1 VFLQNFR
8 TGILSKEFASRIF
21 IYKKNIK
28 NEQIKITMGRIIAGK
43 TSDITPGKMI
53 KVSIDGRDILVANID
68 GEYCATD
75 DSCTHSGSSLSEGKL
90 DGCTITCGWHAAEFD
105 CKTGKFLKFPVKL
118 RDLTSYD
125 VIVESDNVFVE
136 M

>member
-1 VFLQNFR
+1 
-8 TGILSKEFASRIF
+8 
-21 IYKKNIK
+21 
-28 NEQIKITMGRIIAGK
+28 MGKIIAGK
-43 TSDITPGKMI
+43 TSDIPLGKMI

-68 GEYCATD
+68 GKYCATD

-90 DGCTITCGWHAAEFD
+90 DGCTVTCGWHAAQFD
-105 CKTGKFLKFPVKL
+105 CVTGKLVKFPAKI
-118 RDLTSYD
+118 RDLASYN

>member
-1 VFLQNFR
+1 MVLLFLLIQ
-8 TGILSKEFASRIF
+8 
-21 IYKKNIK
+21 KNIK
-28 NEQIKITMGRIIAGK
+28 INQIKTRMGKIIAGK
-43 TSDITPGKMI
+43 ISDIPPGKMI

-90 DGCTITCGWHAAEFD
+90 DGCTITCGWHGAQFD
-105 CKTGKFLKFPVKL
+105 CKTGKLAKFPAKI
-118 RDLTSYD
+118 RDLTSYN
-125 VIVESDNVFVE
+125 VVVESDDVFVE

>member
-1 VFLQNFR
+1 
-8 TGILSKEFASRIF
+8 
-21 IYKKNIK
+21 
-28 NEQIKITMGRIIAGK
+28 MGKIIAGK
-43 TSDITPGKMI
+43 TSDIPPGKMI

-68 GEYCATD
+68 GKYCATD

-90 DGCTITCGWHAAEFD
+90 DGCTVTCGWHGAQFD
-105 CKTGKFLKFPVKL
+105 CETGKLVKFPVKI
-118 RDLTSYD
+118 RDLASYN